1 MGKQFTAF
9 VHVDNGDGKSQV
21 FSPGD
26 PMPEWAEAHVKN
38 PKVWSDDGHSP
49 ATQAPPAGESEEGP
63 VEPPR
68 SGPGSGKSA
77 WAEYASARGVTVAN
91 DASREDI
98 IAAVDAA
105 SKVG

>member
-26 PMPEWAEAHVKN
+26 PMPEWAEEHVKN
-38 PKVWSDDGHSP
+38 PKVWSDDGKSP
-49 ATQAPPAGESEEGP
+49 AVQAAGPAGDGP

-77 WAEYASARGVTVAN
+77 WAEYASARGVTVAD

-105 SKVG
+105 REG